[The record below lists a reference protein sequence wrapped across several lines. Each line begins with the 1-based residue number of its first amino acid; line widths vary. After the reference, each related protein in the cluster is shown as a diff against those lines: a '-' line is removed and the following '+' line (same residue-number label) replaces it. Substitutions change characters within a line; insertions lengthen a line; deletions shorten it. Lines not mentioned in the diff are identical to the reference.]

1 MPWKVPY
8 SGISNRL
15 GLEEAEALTRVLRQ
29 DILMKG
35 PTARA
40 FEDEFAQRIGVKHAL
55 AMTSCTTALFLA
67 AQILKL
73 QAGDEVITTPQT
85 FWVTTWPMLARRC
98 PIRFADIDPD
108 TLNLDPNT
116 IEPLINEKTKAICVV
131 HFGGQAAE
139 MDAIMAIAQK
149 HHLRVIEDC
158 AHTPGACYKDRHVG
172 TFGDIGCF
180 SFQSLKNMTT
190 GEGGMLV
197 TNDDKLYEYAA
208 RLGTLHMHGEM
219 TERADKHIGPYSE
232 PAYYKDWHAQNAFN
246 MDYVDGQF
254 EVGNNFRMSDL
265 QAAVGRVQLGKLDL
279 NNDRRRDIAHRLNAG
294 LRDIPGIRVQSERPY
309 APHIYHLYTFFYD
322 PEVVGASKDEFI
334 RYLEQEEGIQIVVR
348 FFPVHLLA
356 EFRALGHRYGECPV
370 AEKLYF
376 EHQMQLP
383 IYSHLTDEQIEHMIQ
398 GVRRAV
404 AKLSA

>member
-15 GLEEAEALTRVLRQ
+15 GLEEAEALTRVLQQ
-29 DILMKG
+29 DTLMKG
-35 PTARA
+35 PTAQL
-40 FEDEFAQRIGVKHAL
+40 FEQEFAQRLGVKHAL
-55 AMTSCTTALFLA
+55 AMTSCTTALFLS

-85 FWVTTWPMLARRC
+85 FWVTTWPMLARKC
-98 PIRFADIDPD
+98 KIRFADIDPN
-108 TLNLDPNT
+108 TLNMDPDT
-116 IEPLINEKTKAICVV
+116 IEPLITEKTKAICVV
-131 HFGGQAAE
+131 HFGGHAAE
-139 MDAIMAIAQK
+139 MDPIMALAQK
-149 HHLRVIEDC
+149 YHLRVIEDC
-158 AHTPGACYKDRHVG
+158 AHVPGACYKDRALG
-172 TFGDIGCF
+172 TFGDVGCF

-219 TERADKHIGPYSE
+219 AERADKHIGPYAQ
-232 PAYYKDWHAQNAFN
+232 PAYYRDWHAQNAFN

-254 EVGNNFRMSDL
+254 EVGNNFRMGDL
-265 QAAVGRVQLGKLDL
+265 QAAVGRVQLSKLDA
-279 NNDRRRDIAHRLNAG
+279 NNDRRREIARRLNDG
-294 LRDIPGIRVQSERPY
+294 LRNLPGISLQETRPY

-322 PEVVGASKDEFI
+322 PAVVGASKDEFI
-334 RYLEQEEGIQIVVR
+334 RCLEQEEGIQIVVR

-356 EFRALGHRYGECPV
+356 EFRALGHQYGECPV
-370 AEKLYF
+370 AEKQYF

-383 IYSHLTDEQIEHMIQ
+383 IYGHLTDEQIEHMIA

-404 AKLSA
+404 EKLTL

>member
-15 GLEEAEALTRVLRQ
+15 GLEEVEALTHVLRQ
-29 DILMKG
+29 DTLMKG
-35 PTARA
+35 PTAQQ
-40 FEDEFAQRIGVKHAL
+40 FEQEFAQRIGVKHAL
-55 AMTSCTTALFLA
+55 ATTSCTTALFLS

-98 PIRFADIDPD
+98 QIRFADIEPN
-108 TLNLDPNT
+108 TLNLDPNA

-139 MDAIMAIAQK
+139 MDAIMALAQK
-149 HHLRVIEDC
+149 YNLRVIEDC
-158 AHTPGACYKDRHVG
+158 AHTPGACYKDRYVG
-172 TFGDIGCF
+172 TFGDVGCF
-180 SFQSLKNMTT
+180 SFHSLKNMTT

-197 TNDDKLYEYAA
+197 TNDDKLYEYAS
-208 RLGTLHMHGEM
+208 RLGTIHMHGEM
-219 TERADKHIGPYSE
+219 FERSDKHIGPYAE
-232 PAYYKDWHAQNAFN
+232 PAYYRDWHAQSAFN
-246 MDYVDGQF
+246 MDYVEGRF
-254 EVGNNFRMSDL
+254 EVGNNYRMSDL
-265 QAAVGRVQLGKLDL
+265 QAAVGRVQLGKLDQ
-279 NNDRRRDIAHRLNAG
+279 NNDRRRAIAHRLNDG
-294 LRDIPGIRVQSERPY
+294 LRPIPGIRVQDERPY

-370 AEKLYF
+370 AEELYF

-383 IYSHLTDEQIEHMIQ
+383 IYTHLTDEQIEHMIQ
-398 GVRRAV
+398 AVRRAV
-404 AKLSA
+404 EKLSA

>member
-15 GLEEAEALTRVLRQ
+15 GLEEADALVRVLGQ
-29 DILMKG
+29 DTLMKG
-35 PTARA
+35 PTARL
-40 FEDEFAQRIGVKHAL
+40 FEQEFAQRLGVKHAL

-98 PIRFADIDPD
+98 KIRFADIEPN
-108 TLNLDPNT
+108 TLNIDPNT

-139 MDAIMAIAQK
+139 MDPIMDLAQK
-149 HHLRVIEDC
+149 YNLRVIEDC
-158 AHTPGACYKDRHVG
+158 AHTPGACYKDRCVG
-172 TFGDIGCF
+172 TFGDVGCF

-219 TERADKHIGPYSE
+219 VERSDKHIGPYAE
-232 PAYYKDWHAQNAFN
+232 PDYYHDWHAQNAFN

-254 EVGNNFRMSDL
+254 EVGNNFRMGDL
-265 QAAVGRVQLGKLDL
+265 QAAVGRVQLGKLDQ
-279 NNDRRRDIAHRLNAG
+279 NNDRRREIAHRLNDG
-294 LRDIPGIRVQSERPY
+294 LRAIPGISVQDERPY
-309 APHIYHLYTFFYD
+309 APHIYHLYTFFYH
-322 PEVVGASKDEFI
+322 PEVVGASKDQFI
-334 RYLEQEEGIQIVVR
+334 RYLEEEEGIQIVVR

-356 EFRALGHRYGECPV
+356 EFRALGYRYGECPV
-370 AEKLYF
+370 AEELYF

-383 IYSHLTDEQIEHMIQ
+383 IYTHLTDQQVEHMIQ

-404 AKLSA
+404 EKLSA

>member
-15 GLEEAEALTRVLRQ
+15 GLEEAEALVHVLGQ

-35 PTARA
+35 PTAQQ
-40 FEDEFAQRIGVKHAL
+40 FEREFAERIGVKHAL

-85 FWVTTWPMLARRC
+85 FWVTTWPMLARKC
-98 PIRFADIDPD
+98 KIRFADIEPN
-108 TLNLDPNT
+108 TLNIDPNT
-116 IEPLINEKTKAICVV
+116 IEPLITEKTKAICVV
-131 HFGGQAAE
+131 HFGGQAVE
-139 MDAIMAIAQK
+139 MDAVMALAQK
-149 HHLRVIEDC
+149 YNLRVIEDC
-158 AHTPGACYKDRHVG
+158 AHTPGACYKNRHVG
-172 TFGDIGCF
+172 TFGDVGCF

-219 TERADKHIGPYSE
+219 MERTDKRIGPYRE
-232 PAYYKDWHAQNAFN
+232 PEYYRDWHAQNAFN
-246 MDYVDGQF
+246 LDYVDGQF

-265 QAAVGRVQLGKLDL
+265 QAAVGRVQLRKLDQ
-279 NNDRRRDIAHRLNAG
+279 NNDRRRAIAHRLNEG
-294 LRDIPGIRVQSERPY
+294 LRAIPGITVQAERPY
-309 APHIYHLYTFFYD
+309 APHIYHLYSFFYD
-322 PEVVGASKDEFI
+322 PQVVGASKDEFI
-334 RYLEQEEGIQIVVR
+334 RHLEQVEGIQIVVR

-356 EFRALGHRYGECPV
+356 EFRALGHQYGECPV
-370 AEKLYF
+370 AERLYF
-376 EHQMQLP
+376 ENQMQLP
-383 IYSHLTDEQIEHMIQ
+383 IYSHLTDEQIDHMIQ

-404 AKLSA
+404 EKLSA